1 MLMSTKWSGKRKLV
15 EKRII
20 EQLKALFDQI
30 RHEECGVE
38 FWYAREL
45 MGLLNYV
52 EWRNFENAI
61 KKAMTSCHHTDISFM
76 ISIEETENLI
86 IEVRA
91 KKKAIMADKI
101 SADNIYKALIY
112 FDKFIDGMTDV
123 ERRDFIE
130 QIVSEVNQILSQ
142 MIVMLYLAILM

>member
-45 MGLLNYV
+45 MGLLDYV

-61 KKAMTSCHHTDISFM
+61 KKAMTSCQNNEICLDKEASSLRTFHLQRISR
-76 ISIEETENLI
+76 SL
-86 IEVRA
+86 
-91 KKKAIMADKI
+91 K
-101 SADNIYKALIY
+101 
-112 FDKFIDGMTDV
+112 DV
-123 ERRDFIE
+123 
-130 QIVSEVNQILSQ
+130 
-142 MIVMLYLAILM
+142 